1 MREPNP
7 HNLTPP
13 PPVSLATALVATF
26 TSACWGGTPVAI
38 HYSADTLPPVMIAGI
53 RFALAAL
60 FMLVWCRW
68 EGAGIAVRAGQ
79 WRPILV
85 AGGMLFFQIWSFNVG
100 VAATNSSHGSLFINT
115 FIFWVGPIEHFI
127 TRAERLTRRKWCG
140 LILAGI
146 AGMSVLLVDVA
157 KPQATGGTETVVQ
170 AAAQDEA
177 TLFGDL
183 ILVLSGLILAV
194 KIIYTKHAVRT
205 VEPGKLMFWHDVVG
219 TVMFFIYSCAF
230 ETTRDGAFTTPVVLG
245 LLYQGLIVAGL
256 CFAIQ
261 AVQLKHHSA
270 SQIAV
275 FSASTPLFGIAFGAL
290 FRGDVVSPWLVASTL
305 GVAWGIWLVTRDEAN
320 HTDATRPNSILDP
333 TDAHRSNG

>member
-1 MREPNP
+1 MSDTPSKTD
-7 HNLTPP
+7 HPP
-13 PPVSLATALVATF
+13 PLPVSLGTALIATF

-53 RFALAAL
+53 RFALAAV
-60 FMLVWCRW
+60 FMLFWCRW
-68 EGAGIAVRAGQ
+68 EGAGLFVRAGQ
-79 WRPILV
+79 WRLILV

-146 AGMSVLLVDVA
+146 AGMSVLLVDVT
-157 KPQATGGTETVVQ
+157 KPPASAVAAASGTGGH
-170 AAAQDEA
+170 DEPS
-177 TLFGDL
+177 LFGDL
-183 ILVLSGLILAV
+183 ILVLSALILAA
-194 KIIYTKHAVRT
+194 KIVYTKHAVRS

-219 TVMFFIYSCAF
+219 TAMFFSYSFAF
-230 ETTRDGAFTTPVVLG
+230 ETTRAGAFTMPVVFG
-245 LLYQGLIVAGL
+245 LLYQGLVVAGL

-290 FRGDVVSPWLVASTL
+290 FRGDVVSPWLVASAL

-320 HTDATRPNSILDP
+320 PNDIRRANSSPDS
-333 TDAHRSNG
+333 H

>member
-1 MREPNP
+1 MADAQTHSNRPSP
-7 HNLTPP
+7 A
-13 PPVSLATALVATF
+13 PVSLATALVATF

-38 HYSADTLPPVMIAGI
+38 HYSADTLPPVMIAAL
-53 RFALAAL
+53 RFGLAAV
-60 FMLVWCRW
+60 FMLFWCRW
-68 EGAGIAVRAGQ
+68 EGAGLIVRTGQ
-79 WRPILV
+79 WRPILI

-127 TRAERLTRRKWCG
+127 TRAERLTWRKMCG
-140 LILAGI
+140 LVLAGV

-157 KPQATGGTETVVQ
+157 KPPATAAPGGH
-170 AAAQDEA
+170 DEA

-183 ILVLSGLILAV
+183 ILVLSGFILAV
-194 KIIYTKHAVRT
+194 KIVYTKHAVRS

-219 TVMFFIYSCAF
+219 TVLFLIYSFTF
-230 ETTRDGAFTTPVVLG
+230 ETTRGDAFTTPVVLG
-245 LLYQGLIVAGL
+245 LLYQGLVVAGL

-261 AVQLKHHSA
+261 AVQLKHHTA

-290 FRGDVVSPWLVASTL
+290 FRGDTVSPWLIASSL
-305 GVAWGIWLVTRDEAN
+305 GVAWGIWLVSRDE
-320 HTDATRPNSILDP
+320 P
-333 TDAHRSNG
+333 